1 MNRKETVE
9 LMNRIK
15 KIYNTFTIDEDKV
28 AEWYHFLKDYNPSE
42 VLKNYE
48 EYVTDNDQ
56 PPIIFSLIRGLSKKK
71 REDESVKYVKIQC
84 DLCKKLILIG
94 DNDWDVF
101 EEHHRKCSKI
111 DFIDRQTQKTLG
123 EVIDKEKYYAMS
135 DEELDSIY
143 RKVMDAYTK
152 MHTSTSFI
160 KRIPN
165 ED

>member
-1 MNRKETVE
+1 MNKKEVLD

-15 KIYNTFTIDEDKV
+15 SIYNTFTIDEDKMN
-28 AEWYHFLKDYNPSE
+28 EWYRFLKDYNASD
-42 VLKNYE
+42 VIKNYE
-48 EYVTDNDQ
+48 DYVTENEQ

-71 REDESVKYVKIQC
+71 RDNEPEKLVKIQC

-94 DNDWDVF
+94 PDDWDIF
-101 EEHHRKCSKI
+101 EKHHRKCSKI

-123 EVIDKEKYYAMS
+123 EVIDKDKYYAMS

-143 RKVMDAYTK
+143 RKVMDTYMK
-152 MHTSTSFI
+152 MKSGSFI
-160 KRIPN
+160 KRIPD